1 MPLMQGAPHTPQ
13 DRVYTSCTHECIACD
28 QNCTLA
34 RKVILQELATYLDTV
49 VRKVTLEELAV

>member
-1 MPLMQGAPHTPQ
+1 MQGAPHTPQ